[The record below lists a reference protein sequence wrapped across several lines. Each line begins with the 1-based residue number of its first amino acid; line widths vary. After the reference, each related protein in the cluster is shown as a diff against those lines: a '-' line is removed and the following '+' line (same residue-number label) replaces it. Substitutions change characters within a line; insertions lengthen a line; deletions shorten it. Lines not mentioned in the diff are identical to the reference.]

1 MPTIT
6 INKKGLKGNLS
17 LDELKDRISM
27 LGTDLESIDENEI
40 NVEIFPDRPDMLSE
54 QGFARAFNS
63 FINVETGLKKYKVE
77 KSNEKVIIDKSVKEV
92 RPFTA
97 CAIVKNLRFDDEK
110 IKEVIQIQEKLHVT
124 YGRNRKKVAI
134 GIYPY
139 EKIKPPIRFFAES
152 PDKIKFIPLE
162 FDKEI
167 TGLQILSMHPTGR
180 EYGYLLEGKDKFP
193 FFEDSNKRIL
203 SMPPSINSNDVG
215 KISNETKDVF
225 IECSGFDFNVLSKCL
240 NIIVCAL
247 ADMGGRIYSMEI
259 IDGNKK
265 TTSPD
270 LRPGEMKLNLKH
282 VNKILGLELKD
293 KEVKKYL
300 ERMGYDYSSKTVK
313 IPAYRAD
320 IISEID
326 LTEDIAIAYGYENF
340 KEEIPEVATIA
351 EENKFEIFKRKI
363 SELLIGLNL
372 IEVNTYHLI
381 NSEINKRMNL
391 NIENVK
397 LENSISEEYNSLR
410 SWMMPCLMDIL
421 EKNKNNEY
429 PQNIFEIGT
438 IFRENLEEN
447 DRLALVLCDKD
458 ANFTKIKQILDYL
471 MRMLNLNYSI
481 EEVEHDSFISG
492 RTGRVIVN
500 NKKIG
505 YIGEINPKV
514 LDNFNLEVPVSAL
527 EINLTELFSLI

>member
-77 KSNEKVIIDKSVKEV
+77 KSN
-92 RPFTA
+92 
-97 CAIVKNLRFDDEK
+97 
-110 IKEVIQIQEKLHVT
+110 KEVIQIQEKLHVT

-180 EYGYLLEGKDKFP
+180 EYAYLLEGRDKFP

-203 SMPPSINSNDVG
+203 SMPPIINSNDVG

-270 LRPGEMKLNLKH
+270 LRPGEMKLNLKY
-282 VNKILGLELKD
+282 VNKILGLELKERD
-293 KEVKKYL
+293 VKKYL
-300 ERMGYDYSSKTVK
+300 ERMGYDYFNKTVK

-320 IISEID
+320 
-326 LTEDIAIAYGYENF
+326 
-340 KEEIPEVATIA
+340 
-351 EENKFEIFKRKI
+351 
-363 SELLIGLNL
+363 
-372 IEVNTYHLI
+372 
-381 NSEINKRMNL
+381 
-391 NIENVK
+391 
-397 LENSISEEYNSLR
+397 
-410 SWMMPCLMDIL
+410 
-421 EKNKNNEY
+421 
-429 PQNIFEIGT
+429 
-438 IFRENLEEN
+438 
-447 DRLALVLCDKD
+447 
-458 ANFTKIKQILDYL
+458 
-471 MRMLNLNYSI
+471 
-481 EEVEHDSFISG
+481 
-492 RTGRVIVN
+492 
-500 NKKIG
+500 
-505 YIGEINPKV
+505 
-514 LDNFNLEVPVSAL
+514 
-527 EINLTELFSLI
+527 